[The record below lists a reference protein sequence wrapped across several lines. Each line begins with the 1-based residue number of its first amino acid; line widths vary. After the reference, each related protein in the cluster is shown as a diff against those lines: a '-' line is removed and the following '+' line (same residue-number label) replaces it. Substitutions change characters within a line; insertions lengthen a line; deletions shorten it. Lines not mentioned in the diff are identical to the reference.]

1 MQSVRLYRQIVN
13 SQVEIIS
20 KNSEKLICY
29 EKRLKLT
36 TSVGADVGCGVDPI
50 VGRGVGPGVG
60 SDEGG
65 GV

>member
-1 MQSVRLYRQIVN
+1 MVSGNDTEFVTVKNNLRLR
-13 SQVEIIS
+13 
-20 KNSEKLICY
+20 EKMI
-29 EKRLKLT
+29 KLT

-60 SDEGG
+60 SAEGG